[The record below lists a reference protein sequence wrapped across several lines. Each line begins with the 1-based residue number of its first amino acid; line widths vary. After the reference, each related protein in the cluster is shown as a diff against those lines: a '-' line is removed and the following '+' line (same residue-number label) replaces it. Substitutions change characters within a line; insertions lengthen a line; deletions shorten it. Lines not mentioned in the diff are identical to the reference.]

1 MKKYVFF
8 VTLLAVVFVGCSPK
22 KSSAKESEEVSSK
35 QETVQEIPDFIK
47 IRPGDK
53 VILNSPQVFWEI
65 TILLNY
71 EQKKWLAEQTNTN
84 EDVSDEEAYLYLQ
97 NKREEFFQSLGLS
110 EDLYNQYSFD
120 HYQKIQDFLEKN
132 PQYKE
137 AYENSQNL

>member
-1 MKKYVFF
+1 MI
-8 VTLLAVVFVGCSPK
+8 LAMVLGCAPK
-22 KSSAKESEEVSSK
+22 KSSSEEPGENTQK
-35 QETVQEIPDFIK
+35 QETTQQIPDFIK

-53 VILNSPQVFWEI
+53 VVLNSPQVFWEV

-71 EQKKWLAEQTNTN
+71 EQKKWLAEQTNIN
-84 EDVSDEEAYLYLQ
+84 EEVSDEEAYLYLQ